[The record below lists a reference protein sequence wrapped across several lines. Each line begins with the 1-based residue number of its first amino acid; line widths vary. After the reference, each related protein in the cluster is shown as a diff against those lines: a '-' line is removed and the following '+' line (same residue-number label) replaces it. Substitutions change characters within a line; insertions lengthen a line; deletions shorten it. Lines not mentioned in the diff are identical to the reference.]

1 MAAAAA
7 PPTRAALVIFFVP
20 RPVWRRT
27 PPEVTRRDGSLVH
40 RHDGLVGVVFLVGLA
55 RVVVA
60 GGVNRP
66 RDVFAIPAFADDDEN
81 IVHLTQEVV
90 EP

>member
-1 MAAAAA
+1 M
-7 PPTRAALVIFFVP
+7 TGRA
-20 RPVWRRT
+20 
-27 PPEVTRRDGSLVH
+27 
-40 RHDGLVGVVFLVGLA
+40 LA

-66 RDVFAIPAFADDDEN
+66 RDVFAIRAFADDDEN
-81 IVHLTQEVV
+81 VVHLTPAVV